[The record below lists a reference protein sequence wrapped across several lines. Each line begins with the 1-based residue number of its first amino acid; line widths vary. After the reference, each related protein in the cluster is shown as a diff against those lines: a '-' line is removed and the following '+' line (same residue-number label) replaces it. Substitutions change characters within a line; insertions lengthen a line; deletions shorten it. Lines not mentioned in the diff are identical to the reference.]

1 MPTVALAV
9 PLPPLPVQV
18 RVKVAA
24 LVSAP
29 VDSLPAVAR
38 VPLQA
43 PLAVQ
48 ELAWGEDQ
56 VSVVAVPLVTLPT
69 AAVRVTLGG
78 GAGVPPLPPPPPQ
91 PARFSAQAAST
102 PPAAFHGVAFRLMSG
117 RLYPI
122 ATRVSRV
129 VVTRHSSSEQPC
141 RP

>member
-1 MPTVALAV
+1 MMPTVALAV

-48 ELAWGEDQ
+48 EVAWVEDQ
-56 VSVVAVPLVTLPT
+56 VSVVAAPLVTLPT

-78 GAGVPPLPPPPPQ
+78 GAGVPPLPPPPQ
-91 PARFSAQAAST
+91 PARISAQAAST
-102 PPAAFHGVAFRLMSG
+102 PSAAFHGVAFRLMSG